1 MASILKVDEM
11 QGVTSAGDIT
21 ITSEGG
27 SATQSLQQGLAKG
40 WCNFDGSLSSLSARD
55 SLNSSS
61 LTDNGTGNYTNTLT
75 NNMGNVNYIPSF
87 SNGTHGDDRA
97 FHVCVIDINQSGSGN
112 APTTSAI
119 RMQNN
124 ANGTTSVNSVD
135 HDHDYI
141 LGLIHGDLA

>member
-1 MASILKVDEM
+1 MSTILVNTLTGTSTAGSIA
-11 QGVTSAGDIT
+11 VTG
-21 ITSEGG
+21 EGN
-27 SATQSLQQGLAKG
+27 STTTNLQQGLAKG
-40 WCNFDGSLSSLSARD
+40 WCNFDGSLSSLSPRD

-97 FHVCVIDINQSGSGN
+97 FHVCVIDIDQNSSGN
-112 APTTSAI
+112 APTTSAV

-124 ANGTTSVNSVD
+124 AGATTSVNSVD
-135 HDHDYI
+135 HDHDFI